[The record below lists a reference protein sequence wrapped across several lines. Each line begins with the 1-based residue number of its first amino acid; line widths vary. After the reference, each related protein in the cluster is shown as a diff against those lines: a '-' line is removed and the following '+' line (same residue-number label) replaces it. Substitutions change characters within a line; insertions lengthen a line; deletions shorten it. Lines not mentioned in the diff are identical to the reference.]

1 MFMKVDLML
10 RSSLQKVDTMF
21 QPREGGPAIE
31 EADGHDDEA
40 QPVAV
45 EEGLKDEKSSD
56 DFPEEEVKPP
66 MLEEELRVPE
76 VKLLRSSIE
85 AFFTTPLGL

>member
-1 MFMKVDLML
+1 M
-10 RSSLQKVDTMF
+10 
-21 QPREGGPAIE
+21 
-31 EADGHDDEA
+31 
-40 QPVAV
+40 

-85 AFFTTPLGL
+85 AFFTTPLAL

>member
-1 MFMKVDLML
+1 M
-10 RSSLQKVDTMF
+10 
-21 QPREGGPAIE
+21 
-31 EADGHDDEA
+31 
-40 QPVAV
+40 